1 MNKIRQYFNT
11 LEITKGFFIA
21 LLASLFIYLNHWG
34 FSYPIFITIF
44 ALASLFLLLQ
54 AKKETWFWYGI
65 FIGVFWFWW
74 IALSLNHYGYAW
86 GFPVGIVIISLMYGI
101 IFYTLAWLSEKVET
115 HFKIHSVLLKALALF
130 GFSYL
135 HPFGFDWLKPELMFL
150 ESYLGIEKWQF
161 GLILLS
167 ILLSIWKNNLIF
179 LLLIFTAYQPS
190 TPVSQTIDPNIQLV
204 STQVTVEDKWNET
217 LHQEQF
223 NTIFKAIEQA
233 IDANKTLIVL
243 PESVFPTFLNHSQVL
258 IDTLQEK
265 SQHIAIVVGGLY
277 WDNNTPRNSTYIVVN
292 NKVTIANKVLLVPF
306 GESNPLPDFLSDWV
320 NKVFY
325 DGAVDY
331 KASSDI
337 TDYKIAG
344 ITYRNAICFEA
355 TSEKLYKKDKN
366 GNYPQ
371 HMIVISNNGWF
382 TPSIEPT
389 LQKLLLQY
397 YSKKY
402 GTNIYHSVNMSPSY
416 IIQNGKLHT
425 N

>member
-179 LLLIFTAYQPS
+179 LLLIFIAYQPS

-223 NTIFKAIEQA
+223 NTIFKAIEQIGNKKGGEDNALFRKTSYLLNDGFTFAFFLETSFELRESIVHLGADRSSFKMTREALGDSDLDLNYTDPKGYLVLLSDSYIGIHIDNECCTHA
-233 IDANKTLIVL
+233 ITSELSFKHLMNKKGEFNTSKAVYFYERGSI
-243 PESVFPTFLNHSQVL
+243 FLGQTQKL
-258 IDTLQEK
+258 IDELNNANLQQIGYNK
-265 SQHIAIVVGGLY
+265 YSQ
-277 WDNNTPRNSTYIVVN
+277 
-292 NKVTIANKVLLVPF
+292 
-306 GESNPLPDFLSDWV
+306 GE
-320 NKVFY
+320 
-325 DGAVDY
+325 
-331 KASSDI
+331 
-337 TDYKIAG
+337 
-344 ITYRNAICFEA
+344 
-355 TSEKLYKKDKN
+355 
-366 GNYPQ
+366 Q
-371 HMIVISNNGWF
+371 
-382 TPSIEPT
+382 
-389 LQKLLLQY
+389 
-397 YSKKY
+397 
-402 GTNIYHSVNMSPSY
+402 
-416 IIQNGKLHT
+416 
-425 N
+425 